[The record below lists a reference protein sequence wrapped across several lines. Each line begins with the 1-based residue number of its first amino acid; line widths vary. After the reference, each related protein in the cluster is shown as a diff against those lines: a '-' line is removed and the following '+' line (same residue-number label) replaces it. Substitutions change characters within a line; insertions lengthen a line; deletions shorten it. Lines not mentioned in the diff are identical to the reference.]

1 MLEGGCVV
9 HADVLRRLLDG
20 RLRPVLQCHHA
31 FFVLLLPFCLRILGQ
46 FYLGVIDD
54 EVELLPACWVGQL
67 HGLVIEMREL

>member
-9 HADVLRRLLDG
+9 HADVLHRLLDG
-20 RLRPVLQCHHA
+20 RLRPVLQCNHA
-31 FFVLLLPFCLRILGQ
+31 FFVLLLPFGLGVLSE

-54 EVELLPACWVGQL
+54 EVELLSASWVGQL